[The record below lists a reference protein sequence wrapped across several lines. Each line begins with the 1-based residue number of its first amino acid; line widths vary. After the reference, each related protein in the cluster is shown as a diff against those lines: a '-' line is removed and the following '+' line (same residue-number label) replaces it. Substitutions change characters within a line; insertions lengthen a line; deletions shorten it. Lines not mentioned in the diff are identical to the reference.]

1 MLSVLKSHTQDVAES
16 IETRTSLALSIVSFD
31 SRIAVEEFQEMH
43 SLENGANSLLLI
55 SLDIFVVA
63 HVSPL

>member
-31 SRIAVEEFQEMH
+31 SRIAVEKFQEVH

>member
-31 SRIAVEEFQEMH
+31 SRIAVEEFQEVH

>member
-1 MLSVLKSHTQDVAES
+1 MLSVLKSHSQDVAES

-31 SRIAVEEFQEMH
+31 SRIAVEKFQEVH